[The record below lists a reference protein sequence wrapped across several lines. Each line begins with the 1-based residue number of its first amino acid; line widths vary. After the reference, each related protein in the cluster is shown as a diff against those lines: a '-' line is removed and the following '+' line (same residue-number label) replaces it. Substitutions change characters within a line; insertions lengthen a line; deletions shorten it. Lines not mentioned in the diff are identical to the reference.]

1 MRRGVR
7 SALKLAGN
15 LIDQCTIIDPRL
27 LEFLES
33 LCIGKTPEAFI
44 LMPNKVRY
52 VNGRQTTNQ
61 DIEIGQ
67 QRYQQMIEYR
77 ESQLTTENSDD

>member
-7 SALKLAGN
+7 SALELAGN

-33 LCIGKTPEAFI
+33 LCIGRTPEAFI
-44 LMPNKVRY
+44 LMPNKV
-52 VNGRQTTNQ
+52 
-61 DIEIGQ
+61 
-67 QRYQQMIEYR
+67 
-77 ESQLTTENSDD
+77 